1 MNFHILTLFPEM
13 VENGLKTSIIG
24 RAVAGGLLS
33 IEAVNIR
40 DFAFNKHQ
48 SVDDYPYGGGAGML
62 MQAEPVY
69 LAYKDIEER
78 IQKRIQNAKMQNA
91 ETEEQDAEVKVQ
103 NAGIQDAETVSPDKK
118 LRVVYLSP
126 QGKTFDQK
134 MAEELAE
141 EEDLVLLCGHYE
153 GIDER
158 VLEEIVT
165 DYVSIGDYVLT
176 GGELP
181 AMVMVDTISR
191 LVPGV
196 LHNDVSAEFESFQDN
211 LLEYPQY
218 SRPEE
223 WHGKK
228 VPPVLLSGHHANIEK
243 WRREQSILRTYE
255 RRPALLEKSSLTWK
269 EKKWLEE
276 TVKEKTVH
284 EEPEDVTECTN

>member
-1 MNFHILTLFPEM
+1 MNFHILTLFPDM
-13 VENGLKTSIIG
+13 VMNGLETSIIG
-24 RAVAGGLLS
+24 RAKAKGLLS

-40 DFAFNKHQ
+40 DYAFNKHH

-69 LAYKDIEER
+69 LAYQAVEEK
-78 IQKRIQNAKMQNA
+78 INARRCENSA
-91 ETEEQDAEVKVQ
+91 EQEEQEIGSAER
-103 NAGIQDAETVSPDKK
+103 AEKK

-126 QGKTFDQK
+126 QGDTFSQK
-134 MAEELAE
+134 MAEDLAK

-181 AMVMVDTISR
+181 AMVMIDAISR

-196 LHNDVSAEFESFQDN
+196 LHNDVSAEFGSFQDS

-218 SRPEE
+218 SRPEI
-223 WHGKK
+223 WHGKQ
-228 VPPVLLSGHHANIEK
+228 VPPVLLSGHHKNIEA
-243 WRREQSILRTYE
+243 WRREQSILRTKE
-255 RRPALLEKSSLTWK
+255 RRPDLLEKAVLTKK
-269 EKKWLEE
+269 EQEFLE
-276 TVKEKTVH
+276 KLS
-284 EEPEDVTECTN
+284 EE